1 MKNRQLFQR
10 LQQKGSSRFGRITV
24 LTGARQTG
32 KTTLVRQ
39 AFPEHAYINLDDP
52 ITRPEYGNLSA
63 AQWQERYPEI
73 ILDEVQKLPS
83 LIETVKAAFDLFP
96 QTRFILLGSSQ
107 ILLLNRV
114 TESLAGRAALLE
126 LYPLTI
132 PERMTNSW
140 DDAVRSS
147 RLIQLMQGEKR
158 TLLDGIPKADPV
170 YSRATHEFKDYLEY
184 GSMPAIIDDELATE
198 EKREWLTDYIRT
210 YLLRDVRDLSNLRE
224 LEPFIRAQKSLAGL
238 TGQIVNITQLARYSG
253 VSAPTAKR
261 FINYLELSY
270 QTIQLPPWFR
280 NIKKRLVKSPKV
292 HFLDPGIQR
301 SLLGRT
307 GQLTGNEFESAVVAE
322 IIKQV
327 RSHGLPAHFF
337 HLRTADGREVDLL
350 IELENGYIA
359 LEIKTSSRV
368 ASSDARHLVHLDSI
382 LDKPV
387 LHALLV
393 SNDHRVHH
401 WDSITAVPAPW
412 LLS

>member
-1 MKNRQLFQR
+1 MKNRLLLQR
-10 LQQKGSSRFGRITV
+10 IQQKASSRFGRITV

-32 KTTLVRQ
+32 KTTLVKK
-39 AFPEHAYINLDDP
+39 AFPEHAYISLDDP
-52 ITRPEYGNLSA
+52 ITRPEYGSLSA
-63 AQWQERYPEI
+63 AQWQERYPEV

-83 LIETVKAAFDLFP
+83 LVDTVKASFDLFP
-96 QTRFILLGSSQ
+96 QTRYILLGSSQ

-114 TESLAGRAALLE
+114 RESLAGRAALLE
-126 LYPLTI
+126 LYPLTL
-132 PERMTNSW
+132 PERLTGSW
-140 DDAVRSS
+140 DDTILPSK
-147 RLIQLMQGEKR
+147 LIRLMQGEKR
-158 TLLDGIPKADPV
+158 TILDGIPKGDPD
-170 YSRATHEFKDYLEY
+170 YSHATHEFKDYLEL
-184 GSMPAIIDDELATE
+184 GSMPAIVDEEPALE

-224 LEPFIRAQKSLAGL
+224 LEPFIRAQKTLAGL
-238 TGQIVNITQLARYSG
+238 TGQILNITQLARYSG

-270 QTIQLPPWFR
+270 QAIQLPPWFR

-322 IIKQV
+322 IIKQA
-327 RSHGLPAHFF
+327 RSHGLSASFF

-359 LEIKTSSRV
+359 LEIKTSARV
-368 ASSDARHLVHLDSI
+368 ASSDARHLVHLESI
-382 LDKPV
+382 LDKPL

-393 SNDHRVHH
+393 SNDHQVQH